1 MGSTTSYSLSY
12 RNTIPLQMAAK
23 ALLGQMVETTVLMI
37 PKIDNNVSMAST
49 VTPFYKIKKKQLHK
63 CLLNYLKVF
72 LHYENLFFSNEFT
85 QIYMYLRFEYLSYIK

>member
-49 VTPFYKIKKKQLHK
+49 VTPFYKIKKKTTSQM
-63 CLLNYLKVF
+63 F
-72 LHYENLFFSNEFT
+72 IELFEGIFA
-85 QIYMYLRFEYLSYIK
+85 L